1 MRGRATNLHI
11 VPAPCDLGTTVCQ
24 LSQATERIL
33 HKRPKKYQKICL
45 ALNVTVLVE
54 KQRQHE
60 DDSIEITLL
69 TIYDKGEISSV
80 TDKYIKWLV
89 SLING

>member
-1 MRGRATNLHI
+1 MTQILVTLNEDATTLHVRKAIELLRG
-11 VPAPCDLGTTVCQ
+11 VVSTTVFK
-24 LSQATERIL
+24 T
-33 HKRPKKYQKICL
+33 
-45 ALNVTVLVE
+45 
-54 KQRQHE
+54 